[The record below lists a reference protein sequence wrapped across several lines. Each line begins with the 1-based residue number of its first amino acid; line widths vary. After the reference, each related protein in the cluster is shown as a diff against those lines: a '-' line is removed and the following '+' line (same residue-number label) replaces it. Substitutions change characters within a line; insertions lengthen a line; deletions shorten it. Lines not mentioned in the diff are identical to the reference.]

1 MERPGGTSYRWIGF
15 SSFDK
20 PGAIDELKRDLGRM
34 GQVGVVLCDPGDL
47 DALRAHLPGLPLVA
61 CEKRGPLPSTV
72 WVAAPAAQA

>member
-1 MERPGGTSYRWIGF
+1 
-15 SSFDK
+15 
-20 PGAIDELKRDLGRM
+20 M